1 MVIKGSE
8 RKITRDGESK
18 EGKMPYTQREKGER
32 KRGGKDKPDGETEM
46 GVFRSG
52 RAHKLLGS

>member
-1 MVIKGSE
+1 
-8 RKITRDGESK
+8 
-18 EGKMPYTQREKGER
+18 MPYTQREKGER

-52 RAHKLLGS
+52 RAHRRVGS

>member
-1 MVIKGSE
+1 MRAVSQLKSS
-8 RKITRDGESK
+8 RD
-18 EGKMPYTQREKGER
+18 REKGER

-52 RAHKLLGS
+52 RAHRRVGS